1 MNISVTTDLIS
12 QSRPT
17 RRARSPSAPLA
28 LVSTVGLALLLALM
42 TVVLLGGGPAQ
53 AQTQDTAGIVRLT
66 FDDGPVYG
74 NTPRILDILGD
85 YGVQATFFVVGEE
98 ARWYPDLVWRAYSE
112 GHSVQN
118 HTYTHS
124 NLTYLSNA
132 EIEWELRATNRAIRA
147 AGVPKPYLFRPPYAA
162 TDARVSSV
170 GAYLGLTQTLWT
182 VDPRDW
188 EDPPAWVICDRVVSS
203 VGPGSIVLLHEGAG
217 ANTANALPCII
228 TELRERGYGFGT
240 L

>member
-1 MNISVTTDLIS
+1 
-12 QSRPT
+12 
-17 RRARSPSAPLA
+17 
-28 LVSTVGLALLLALM
+28 M
-42 TVVLLGGGPAQ
+42 TVVLLHGGPAR
-53 AQTQDTAGIVRLT
+53 AQTQTTVGIVRLT
-66 FDDGPVYG
+66 FDDGPVHG
-74 NTPRILDILGD
+74 STTRILDILGD
-85 YGVQATFFVVGEE
+85 YGVPSTFFVVREQ
-98 ARWYPDLVWRAYSE
+98 ARWYPNLVWRAYSE

-124 NLTYLSNA
+124 NLTYLSND
-132 EIEWELRATNRAIRA
+132 EIERALRATNRAIRA
-147 AGVPKPYLFRPPYAA
+147 AGVPRPYLLRPPYAA

-188 EDPPAWVICDRVVSS
+188 EGPPAWAICDRVVSS
-203 VGPGSIVLLHEGAG
+203 VGPGSIVLLDDSAG

-228 TELRERGYGFGT
+228 TELHERGCGFGT